1 MGIQD
6 KAQDKADDVA
16 DKARDVA
23 DKAADKAGDVSDR
36 TRSAADDAAGK
47 ARDVADDV
55 AGKAR
60 DVADDVRDSVHDAR
74 RTASRAADDAI
85 DELQRGH
92 GVVNRL
98 HRLGLR
104 SEWMYAAGFASV
116 GLSLTTWLV
125 SRNKRGDSK
134 AQSDRWGIFVGHW
147 APTFMALG
155 VALKLEEKR

>member
-6 KAQDKADDVA
+6 KAEDVTDQAKDKADDVA
-16 DKARDVA
+16 SRAKDVA
-23 DKAADKAGDVSDR
+23 DDVS
-36 TRSAADDAAGK
+36 GK

-60 DVADDVRDSVHDAR
+60 DAAGDVRGSLHDAQR
-74 RTASRAADDAI
+74 SASRAADDAL
-85 DELQRGH
+85 DELQRGD

-116 GLSLTTWLV
+116 GLSLATWLV
-125 SRNKRGDSK
+125 SRNKSGDSK